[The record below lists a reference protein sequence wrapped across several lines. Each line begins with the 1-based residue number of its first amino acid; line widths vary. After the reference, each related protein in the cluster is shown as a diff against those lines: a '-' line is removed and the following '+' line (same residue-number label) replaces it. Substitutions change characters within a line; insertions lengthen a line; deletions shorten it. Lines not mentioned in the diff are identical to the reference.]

1 LLLSKFDA
9 IGGICSRDSCSTKR
23 AARNQGHHTPR
34 AERGAV
40 DGSWEQASPVA
51 ALYREDGLL
60 VLRVIFEP
68 RRTTVPHNHRTW
80 SVVGI
85 YRGQED
91 NKLFRRAR
99 KGGIELTTGR
109 SLTAGEIL
117 ALGPGAIH
125 SICNPRSEP
134 LIALH
139 VYGADLFDQ
148 GITEWDPATMIER
161 ATSFPPTM
169 RFG

>member
-1 LLLSKFDA
+1 MRLEEFVRE
-9 IGGICSRDSCSTKR
+9 IR
-23 AARNQGHHTPR
+23 AARKELRVIKDIIRQELSEEQLMAHG
-34 AERGAV
+34 
-40 DGSWEQASPVA
+40 EQASPVA